1 MKEIIDIINAFD
13 KARDE
18 GKNTALATVV
28 HVEGSSYRKEG
39 ARMLITEDGE
49 LTGAISGGC
58 LEGDA
63 LRKALFVMQEK
74 KAKLVVYD
82 TSNEDDVEVG
92 YQLGCNGI
100 IQVLI
105 EPINN
110 DDLISPISLLKEA
123 IANRGKAIIV
133 TVFSLKNNSSQKGTC
148 LLLKE
153 SGIIMETIHDKSLLD
168 KLTVDVNTALQNNQ
182 SSIRKYVY
190 DDNELTA
197 FINTLKPQVTLV
209 LVGAGNDA
217 MPLVKMGEVI
227 GWKVVVVDGRANYAN
242 KKRFTS
248 GCQVMVSK
256 AEEIFSSIEIDE
268 QTMFVLMTHN
278 YNYDLAVLRQLV
290 LLNARYI
297 GILGSR
303 NKLNRMIEELSAE
316 GIDANKELTNVYS
329 PVGLDIGA
337 ETPEEIALSIMAEIQ
352 AILSGKSGNHL
363 GSQGSR
369 NFTDAQKIT

>member
-153 SGIIMETIHDKSLLD
+153 SGTMLETIHDKVLLD
-168 KLTVDVNTALQNNQ
+168 KLLVDANIALQNNQ

-242 KKRFTS
+242 KKRFSS

>member
-13 KARDE
+13 KASDE

-123 IANRGKAIIV
+123 IANRGKAIIG

-153 SGIIMETIHDKSLLD
+153 SGTMLETIHDKVLLD
-168 KLTVDVNTALQNNQ
+168 KLLVDANIALQNNQ

-197 FINTLKPQVTLV
+197 FINILKPQVTLV

-217 MPLVKMGEVI
+217 IPLVKMGEVI
-227 GWKVVVVDGRANYAN
+227 GWKVMVVDGRANYAN

-256 AEEIFSSIEIDE
+256 AEEIFSSIEIDD
-268 QTMFVLMTHN
+268 QTIFVLMTHN
-278 YNYDLAVLRQLV
+278 YNYDLAVLRQLI

-303 NKLNRMIEELSAE
+303 NKLRRMIEELSAE
-316 GIDANKELTNVYS
+316 GIDANKELSNVYS

-352 AILSGKSGNHL
+352 AVLSGKGRNHL
-363 GSQGSR
+363 GSQDSR
-369 NFTDAQKIT
+369 NFTDAQKIK

>member
-13 KARDE
+13 KASDE

-82 TSNEDDVEVG
+82 TSNDDDVEVG

-148 LLLKE
+148 LLLKQ
-153 SGIIMETIHDKSLLD
+153 SGTMLETIHDKVLLD
-168 KLTVDVNTALQNNQ
+168 KLLVDANIALQNNQ
-182 SSIRKYVY
+182 SSIGKYIY

-197 FINTLKPQVTLV
+197 FINILKPQVTLV

-217 MPLVKMGEVI
+217 IPLVKMGEVI

-242 KKRFTS
+242 KKRFS
-248 GCQVMVSK
+248 AGCQVMVSK
-256 AEEIFSSIEIDE
+256 AEEIFSSIEIDD

-278 YNYDLAVLRQLV
+278 YNYDLAVLRQLI

-303 NKLNRMIEELSAE
+303 NKLGRMIEELSAE
-316 GIDANKELTNVYS
+316 GIDANKELSNVYS

-352 AILSGKSGNHL
+352 AVLSGKGRNHL
-363 GSQGSR
+363 GSQDSR

>member
-1 MKEIIDIINAFD
+1 
-13 KARDE
+13 
-18 GKNTALATVV
+18 
-28 HVEGSSYRKEG
+28 
-39 ARMLITEDGE
+39 
-49 LTGAISGGC
+49 
-58 LEGDA
+58 
-63 LRKALFVMQEK
+63 MQEK

-148 LLLKE
+148 LLLKQ
-153 SGIIMETIHDKSLLD
+153 SGTLLETIHDKVLLD
-168 KLTVDVNTALQNNQ
+168 KLLVDANIALQNNQ

-197 FINTLKPQVTLV
+197 FINILKPQVTLV

-217 MPLVKMGEVI
+217 IPLVKMGEVI
-227 GWKVVVVDGRANYAN
+227 GWKVMVVDGRANYAN

-256 AEEIFSSIEIDE
+256 AEEIFSSIEIDD
-268 QTMFVLMTHN
+268 QTIFVLMTHN
-278 YNYDLAVLRQLV
+278 YNYDLAVLRQLI

-303 NKLNRMIEELSAE
+303 NKLRRMIEELSAE
-316 GIDANKELTNVYS
+316 GIDANKELSNVYS

-352 AILSGKSGNHL
+352 AVLSGKGRNHL
-363 GSQGSR
+363 GGQDSR
-369 NFTDAQKIT
+369 NFTDAQKIN

>member
-110 DDLISPISLLKEA
+110 DDLVNPISLLKEA
-123 IANRGKAIIV
+123 IANRSKAIIV

-153 SGIIMETIHDKSLLD
+153 GGTIMETIHDKSLLD
-168 KLTVDVNTALQNNQ
+168 KLTVDVSTALQNSQ

-242 KKRFTS
+242 KKRFSS

>member
-197 FINTLKPQVTLV
+197 FINILKPQVTLV
-209 LVGAGNDA
+209 LIGAGNDA

-242 KKRFTS
+242 KKRFSS